1 MRKRDGPARFNA
13 AAVYDQ
19 RLAAELF
26 RRELVQRPPIGE
38 NVRWRVYMGA
48 GVGVQ
53 AEQSFLEAVPFV
65 AVGRDEL

>member
-19 RLAAELF
+19 RLADELL

-38 NVRWRVYMGA
+38 NVGRRVDVGA
-48 GVGVQ
+48 GMGIE
-53 AEQSFLEAVPFV
+53 AEQSFPEAVPFRSCWP
-65 AVGRDEL
+65 G